1 MILIASKLDAHL
13 TSDIRPQNF
22 YHSQFLIAFAN
33 GLFIGPLLLVGFG
46 RALKESP
53 AHVVTFIV
61 LFSATQNFGGLIGS
75 SFYNTYQK
83 RQTQVYQMDISRNL
97 ERTDPTID
105 QRLKQYQAKF
115 SPNIADPVQDQLQA
129 TKTLSQTANRE
140 AQVRAYNDVINFNS
154 IVAIVLFLWGLCN
167 IIWAKYLTYREKL
180 TASSTSS

>member
-1 MILIASKLDAHL
+1 LCLRFLLSEQSYAAVNFLKTMGMGPDQFVGLYSVIFFGMLAGVLFSAVTFSRERTLLHLVLASFLILIASKLDAHL

-75 SFYNTYQK
+75 SFYNTYQTMN
-83 RQTQVYQMDISRNL
+83 QSVSNGHQS
-97 ERTDPTID
+97 
-105 QRLKQYQAKF
+105 
-115 SPNIADPVQDQLQA
+115 
-129 TKTLSQTANRE
+129 
-140 AQVRAYNDVINFNS
+140 
-154 IVAIVLFLWGLCN
+154 
-167 IIWAKYLTYREKL
+167 
-180 TASSTSS
+180 